1 MPDAQSK
8 EAHPDSNSKGSS
20 SGGSGER
27 GMKTSAAAAAAAAL
41 SAAAAV
47 AKRKPSSNGKGK
59 GKGKGKGSTRTISSA
74 IEKVAAAVPHA
85 EAGDGMEAAAT
96 SSDLDGDDDEERGGS
111 TSAPGR
117 AKSEAGGAKASQA
130 NGHHGPLK
138 PTVSAGAKAGNGH
151 PEAPASKMEVD
162 EHAARASDAAKAAVA
177 AALASATLLAPSCHP
192 SKSKSV
198 APSCKKPI
206 EERPTASAAG
216 ADTRP
221 RCLED
226 RRGSGGTARHPRPL
240 VLLHPLWVD
249 MPNNTTPSDVE
260 RALTAA
266 RFNPTRGEDP
276 FDERPTASAA
286 GADTRPRCLEDRR
299 GSGGTARHPRP
310 LVLLHPSWVDMP
322 NNTTPS
328 DVERALTAARFNP
341 TRGGD
346 PFDERPTASAAGADT
361 RPWCLEDRRGSGGT
375 ARHPRPLVLLHPL
388 WVDMPNNTTPSD
400 VERAL
405 TAARFNPTRGG
416 DPFDERPTASAAGAD
431 TRPRCLEDRRGSG
444 GTTRHPRPLVL
455 LHPLWVDMPNNT
467 TPSDVERALTAA
479 RFNPTRGGDPFDEW
493 TSDKST
499 QGARAPKRGK
509 HPRSVPSSSRAQPA
523 LPSRD
528 VNGASPASAP
538 ANDAIS
544 LPPAPTA
551 RRVKR
556 TPSYLIKDI
565 ESDGNAHLS
574 NELRRCGSND
584 PPSKRRKCNGG
595 GSSGAV
601 RNAAG
606 RDARLKKK
614 RKSSGGG
621 GGSGEGG
628 ERGGKSGAKKA
639 RSTPAAVAPSAMEE
653 CASNNDTAEVKLERM
668 QRRMAEMEAEILRIT
683 AAAAAA
689 GVVAPSQVG
698 MTYKT
703 FGCVQIQIGVK

>member
-59 GKGKGKGSTRTISSA
+59 GKGKGSTRTISSA

-96 SSDLDGDDDEERGGS
+96 SSDSDGDDDEERGGS

-130 NGHHGPLK
+130 NGHQGPLK

-151 PEAPASKMEVD
+151 PEAPASKVEVD

-206 EERPTASAAG
+206 EERPTTSAAG

-266 RFNPTRGEDP
+266 RFNPTRGGDP
-276 FDERPTASAA
+276 FEQRPTASAA
-286 GADTRPRCLEDRR
+286 GAGTRPR
-299 GSGGTARHPRP
+299 
-310 LVLLHPSWVDMP
+310 
-322 NNTTPS
+322 
-328 DVERALTAARFNP
+328 
-341 TRGGD
+341 
-346 PFDERPTASAAGADT
+346 
-361 RPWCLEDRRGSGGT
+361 CLEDRRGSGGT

-431 TRPRCLEDRRGSG
+431 TRPWCLEDRRGSG

-493 TSDKST
+493 TSDEST

-528 VNGASPASAP
+528 VNGAPPASAP

-574 NELRRCGSND
+574 NGLRRCGSNLDD

-614 RKSSGGG
+614 RKSSGGS

-628 ERGGKSGAKKA
+628 ERVGKSGAKKV
-639 RSTPAAVAPSAMEE
+639 RSTPAAVAPSTMED
-653 CASNNDTAEVKLERM
+653 DTAEVKLERM

-703 FGCVQIQIGVK
+703 FGCVQIQIGVR

>member
-59 GKGKGKGSTRTISSA
+59 GKGSTRTISSA

-96 SSDLDGDDDEERGGS
+96 SSDSDGDDGKERGGS

-117 AKSEAGGAKASQA
+117 AESEAGGAKASQA

-138 PTVSAGAKAGNGH
+138 PTVSAGAKAGSGH

-249 MPNNTTPSDVE
+249 TPNNTTPSDVE
-260 RALTAA
+260 RALTA
-266 RFNPTRGEDP
+266 
-276 FDERPTASAA
+276 
-286 GADTRPRCLEDRR
+286 
-299 GSGGTARHPRP
+299 
-310 LVLLHPSWVDMP
+310 V
-322 NNTTPS
+322 
-328 DVERALTAARFNP
+328 
-341 TRGGD
+341 
-346 PFDERPTASAAGADT
+346 
-361 RPWCLEDRRGSGGT
+361 
-375 ARHPRPLVLLHPL
+375 
-388 WVDMPNNTTPSD
+388 
-400 VERAL
+400 
-405 TAARFNPTRGG
+405 
-416 DPFDERPTASAAGAD
+416 
-431 TRPRCLEDRRGSG
+431 
-444 GTTRHPRPLVL
+444 
-455 LHPLWVDMPNNT
+455 
-467 TPSDVERALTAA
+467 

-493 TSDKST
+493 ASGNISAKIEAKTDDFTRALPPPLVLPTGSMPCMVGFFKVDKSEGVHRCSGTWAMTKADLDGAAHIEARASPFEFRARAGPGSFPYSGAYQGYFLVRQPPKPVTRVDEDQLNLSFEKNSRGAWNVEGVGHNIYGSYTIIGRLDSERRLEVYRSYVKAPARSHRRASVSSHASVSTPSARGGSTAST

-509 HPRSVPSSSRAQPA
+509 QPRSVPSSSRAQPA

-528 VNGASPASAP
+528 VNGAPPASAP
-538 ANDAIS
+538 ANDAIT

-565 ESDGNAHLS
+565 GSDGNAHLS
-574 NELRRCGSND
+574 NGLRRCVTLLKALMNVRGKSEWFDKPVDHVGLNLFD
-584 PPSKRRKCNGG
+584 YLDIIKRPMDLGTVRSKLE
-595 GSSGAV
+595 SGKYQV
-601 RNAAG
+601 RVCFVYRCQILYVEMIVFWGFVFQASLM
-606 RDARLKKK
+606 RDASFMPAV
-614 RKSSGGG
+614 SSH
-621 GGSGEGG
+621 
-628 ERGGKSGAKKA
+628 
-639 RSTPAAVAPSAMEE
+639 
-653 CASNNDTAEVKLERM
+653 L
-668 QRRMAEMEAEILRIT
+668 L
-683 AAAAAA
+683 
-689 GVVAPSQVG
+689 
-698 MTYKT
+698 
-703 FGCVQIQIGVK
+703 F